1 MTPRTDIPCSLLAAF
16 LLLLLLGCQQEPR
29 YTALEAGT
37 TVLAFGDSV
46 TYGVGADKGEDY
58 PTLLAQRTGWKVVN
72 AGISG
77 DTAQRATERLGALLA
92 QHQPAL
98 VLVELGGNDF
108 LRQRQ
113 ASRVKA
119 DLLAILEESNASGAI
134 TALIAVPKLS
144 VLRASVGALSDSP
157 IYAEL
162 AEETGALLVADV
174 FAEVL
179 SEDAL
184 RADQIH
190 PNAAGYLQF
199 TKALLE
205 ELTIAGLAP

>member
-1 MTPRTDIPCSLLAAF
+1 MTSRTDIPCSLIAAF
-16 LLLLLLGCQQEPR
+16 LLSFLMGCQQDPR
-29 YTALEAGT
+29 YTTLEAGA

-46 TYGVGADKGEDY
+46 TYGMGAGKDEDY
-58 PTLLAQRTGWKVVN
+58 PTLLSQRTGWKVVN

-77 DTAQRATERLGALLA
+77 DTAQRATQRLGALLA

-98 VLVELGGNDF
+98 VLIELGGNDF
-108 LRQRQ
+108 LRRRQ

-119 DLLAILEESNASGAI
+119 DLRTILEESKASGA
-134 TALIAVPKLS
+134 TTVLIAVPKLS
-144 VLRASVGALSDSP
+144 VLRASMGALSDSP

-162 AEETGALLVADV
+162 AEETGVLLVADV

-190 PNAAGYLQF
+190 PNAAGYRQF
-199 TKALLE
+199 TEALLE
-205 ELTIAGLAP
+205 KLTIAGLAQ